1 MDPSRRT
8 FLKTTA
14 GLSAAAI
21 APSLMPAGLFPAH
34 VAGSDGIKVGV
45 VGCGGRGT
53 GAAVNALEADPA
65 VRLVALGDLFPDR
78 LESSRAELAKRGE
91 RARVPPGSCFT
102 GFDACEKVV
111 AADVDVVILAAPPG
125 FRPGHLRAA
134 VDAGRHVFCEKPVAT
149 DPTGIRAFLDAVEIA
164 KKKSL
169 AIVAGTQ
176 RRHEECY
183 LEAFKRI
190 RDGAIGEI
198 VSAEVYWLQGGLW
211 HVDRKP
217 EYSDVEWQIRNWL
230 YFTWLAGDTIVEQHV
245 HQIDVAAWALG
256 ANPAKAIS
264 VGGRAWR
271 TDPVFGNVYDHF
283 TTEFEYPNGVRVTS
297 WSRQIDKTA
306 GRVSEHLVGTK
317 GRADLASG
325 VARISGANGWTWKN
339 KAAPNP
345 YVQEHVDLIRSVRS
359 GTPINEGRQVAEST
373 LAAIMGRMAAYTGQ
387 EVTWDFATKS
397 KLDLFPKKLE
407 FGPLACAEVAM
418 PGKTALL

>member
-1 MDPSRRT
+1 MDSSRRT

-14 GLSAAAI
+14 GLSAAALVPGL
-21 APSLMPAGLFPAH
+21 APLGRFPAH
-34 VAGSDGIKVGV
+34 AAGSDVIKVGV

-53 GAAVNALEADPA
+53 GAAVNCLDADPG
-65 VRLVALGDLFPDR
+65 VRIVALGDLFEER
-78 LESSRAELAKRGE
+78 VKGCQAELAKRGE
-91 RARVPPGSCFT
+91 RATVAADRCFS
-102 GFDACEKVV
+102 GFDAYQKVA

-125 FRPGHLRAA
+125 FRPSHIRAA

-149 DPTGIRAFLDAVEIA
+149 CPTGIRAFLESVEIA
-164 KKKSL
+164 KTKNL

-190 RDGAIGEI
+190 EDGAIGDI

-256 ANPAKAIS
+256 ANPVKAIS
-264 VGGRAWR
+264 VGGRSSR

-283 TTEFEYPNGVRVTS
+283 TTELEYPNGVRVTS
-297 WSRQIDKTA
+297 WSRQIDKTV

-325 VARISGANGWTWKN
+325 FARIAGPQAWTWKN
-339 KAAPNP
+339 KEAPSP
-345 YVQEHVDLIRSVRS
+345 YVQEHVDLIRSIRA
-359 GTPINEGRQVAEST
+359 GAPINEGRQVAEST

-387 EVTWDFATKS
+387 EVTWDFAMKS
-397 KLDLFPKKLE
+397 KLALFPKKLE
-407 FGPLACAEVAM
+407 FGPFPCDEVAM
-418 PGKTALL
+418 PGKTPLV